1 VGSSGC
7 IVLLCGMCFC
17 TGSRLLLFY
26 KLSWITKLQQSQT
39 TTSHATFTS
48 DENEMGEGLN
58 IRHEGVIF
66 ITDGEN
72 TTLDAEF
79 AALTSLLL

>member
-1 VGSSGC
+1 
-7 IVLLCGMCFC
+7 
-17 TGSRLLLFY
+17 
-26 KLSWITKLQQSQT
+26 
-39 TTSHATFTS
+39 
-48 DENEMGEGLN
+48 LN